1 MRWLV
6 EEVRGLR
13 EEVKRMKA
21 GGYQAGEALHR
32 D

>member
-13 EEVKRMKA
+13 DEVKRIKA
-21 GGYQAGEALHR
+21 GGYQSGLAVHR